1 MYTGNSHTSNFH
13 DMASNNDE
21 KQVTMMKKQ
30 VTMMKKQ
37 VTMMKKQVTMMKKHG
52 VSPVPK
58 DSQLEYET

>member
-30 VTMMKKQ
+30 VTMMKK
-37 VTMMKKQVTMMKKHG
+37 HG